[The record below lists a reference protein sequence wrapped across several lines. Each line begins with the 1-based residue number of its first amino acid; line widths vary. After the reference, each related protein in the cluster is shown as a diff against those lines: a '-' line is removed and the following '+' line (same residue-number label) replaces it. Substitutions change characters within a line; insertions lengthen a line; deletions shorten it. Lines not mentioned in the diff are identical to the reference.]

1 MPVALLLNNLGLLRC
16 ARNDEAARSKDEAA
30 RSKDEAARSKVD
42 KSDANR
48 GGSGAEV
55 SRPNTA
61 IKSPSYQSTA

>member
-1 MPVALLLNNLGLLRC
+1 MSVALLLNNLGLLRC

-30 RSKDEAARSKVD
+30 RSKVD

-55 SRPNTA
+55 
-61 IKSPSYQSTA
+61 